1 MKFIKFEQAAQFI
14 PGQTV
19 GADGAIVDNPIPFYQ
34 DPNGFV
40 VVRLELTKEE
50 LSQIKGAGGQV
61 FMIMGPGVFKPVGFT
76 MQVKDPFIA
85 DPKPPAGKIL
95 GMDGKPLS

>member
-1 MKFIKFEQAAQFI
+1 
-14 PGQTV
+14 
-19 GADGAIVDNPIPFYQ
+19 
-34 DPNGFV
+34 
-40 VVRLELTKEE
+40 
-50 LSQIKGAGGQV
+50 
-61 FMIMGPGVFKPVGFT
+61 